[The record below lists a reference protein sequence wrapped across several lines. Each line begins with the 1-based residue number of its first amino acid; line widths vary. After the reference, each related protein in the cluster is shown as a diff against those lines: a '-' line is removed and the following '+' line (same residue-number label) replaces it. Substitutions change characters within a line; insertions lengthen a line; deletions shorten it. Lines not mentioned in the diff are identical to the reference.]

1 MDVELLGAD
10 PVGDGHA
17 GGKPTVA
24 AVQPGP
30 PSTVSDP
37 PRSAAASRSSA
48 RCPVWRGRRSC
59 SETPTGIRSVM
70 TARSVALPTRLAS

>member
-37 PRSAAASRSSA
+37 PRSAA
-48 RCPVWRGRRSC
+48 WRGRRSC